1 MYILYHCCNAV
12 GVISVLMFLSIKA
25 NHALKRAGPN
35 VTCARYGL
43 THWTLNYGNAQGIV
57 NCGSIG
63 IIMGEM
69 RVGNALL
76 RWAMEPVVS
85 VLNLVM
91 VNIFDRMSMILNH
104 SLLSLFILHTNNAFQ
119 IQKIY
124 RAQAMSF
131 VARMEFALMV
141 VKNVD
146 ATGMPISTMTVAI

>member
-91 VNIFDRMSMILNH
+91 VNIFDRMSMILNA
-104 SLLSLFILHTNNAFQ
+104 LNMLINLSSFIVYIKPQVLIRRQ
-119 IQKIY
+119 QY
-124 RAQAMSF
+124 QQ
-131 VARMEFALMV
+131 
-141 VKNVD
+141 
-146 ATGMPISTMTVAI
+146 